1 MDNNDV
7 ELLLDTC
14 YMVLLSWDSLI
25 SWEIFKE
32 INLEFFTRVTCKI
45 SSKIFDVYHTLQ
57 SSACI
62 EVLSNILHELWTK
75 LPVSEKKKKLGK
87 NNHCALS
94 VLVPRRHC
102 SNFLPRCR
110 GLHFFSPRHSFTA
123 PLRQAVT
130 DCGVKYLEWY
140 IFLVIYMF
148 WKCI

>member
-1 MDNNDV
+1 M

-62 EVLSNILHELWTK
+62 EVLSNILHEL
-75 LPVSEKKKKLGK
+75 
-87 NNHCALS
+87 
-94 VLVPRRHC
+94 
-102 SNFLPRCR
+102 
-110 GLHFFSPRHSFTA
+110 
-123 PLRQAVT
+123 
-130 DCGVKYLEWY
+130 
-140 IFLVIYMF
+140 
-148 WKCI
+148 